1 MRFSYPKIRPPSFY
15 CEKETSD
22 GLTLHYRT
30 RRRGYLNYVVG
41 QLHEIAT
48 TMYNVQELKI
58 KIVKKDEKGSF
69 MFVVLRLG
77 KSLIA
82 HSPATPGTT
91 LEPLGIDNL
100 GRVKNLKTPTAYC
113 FCAD

>member
-1 MRFSYPKIRPPSFY
+1 MSSKLYIGNLNFIGLDNLHEYMRFSYPKIRPPSFY

-58 KIVKKDEKGSF
+58 KIVKKEEKGSF
-69 MFVVLRLG
+69 IFVVLRLG
-77 KSLIA
+77 
-82 HSPATPGTT
+82 
-91 LEPLGIDNL
+91 NL
-100 GRVKNLKTPTAYC
+100 
-113 FCAD
+113 